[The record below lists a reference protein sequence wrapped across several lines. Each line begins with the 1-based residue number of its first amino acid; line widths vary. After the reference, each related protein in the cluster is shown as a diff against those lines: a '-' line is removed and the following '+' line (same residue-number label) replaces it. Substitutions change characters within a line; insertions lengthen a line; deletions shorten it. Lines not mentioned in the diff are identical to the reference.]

1 MKLLRPLALLL
12 CFSSGAFAQ
21 THRKIELPGLS
32 TETLAKVYA
41 KNPALKNGN
50 WTQEDLDDLIQILV
64 RDEQYDSVNILRESD
79 NTYRLAIGKIRRIG
93 SLTFQGNTAISEAD
107 LRRET
112 GLAEK
117 MPFDPNL
124 LVQAGESIRSHYET
138 LGFPKAQVDL
148 KYNDSAS
155 NDVGIDVIV
164 REGPRTMIDQFKIQT
179 ANPDLEKFLLK
190 VLKKY
195 RNEPLTEKTLVEM
208 RATAREKLSAAGYW
222 RADLPDPQV
231 TRNFEESKATLGF
244 KIDKPEQ
251 YTFETDGARQ
261 MSRFH
266 MIELLQLEKYYS
278 ANPNVAGEFASKVHH
293 LYLSQ
298 GYARAEVEGE
308 ERDGVRPFTKVIRLK
323 ITEGPRIRIRKMDFS
338 GSFSQS
344 EKVYADFLKE
354 HSSETVNDG
363 FYVKDDIDV
372 GLKNLVTNLWNQ
384 GYLRAKVISTRTIY
398 DKEREYISLLVNLD
412 EGPLTQVQRVTFE
425 GNKSIPDA
433 DLLKVVALEPG
444 KPLRLF
450 ALDEAVLA
458 VKQYY
463 QNRGFL
469 EMSLLDEKESLVT
482 YNEDNTLVHLNFK
495 IQEGPQVKVASIL
508 IEGNNLTRDY
518 VIMKELEFKKGDILT
533 PQKIDESISRLQ
545 RLGYFSLVEIKTLE
559 EKTQIADR
567 TVVVK
572 VSDRDPGLFNFGA
585 GVTNERRLT
594 LRGYTGIAYRNL
606 WGTGRGVSARLEGN
620 YNIADIKFPEYKI
633 TLGYLEPYLFDSRT
647 RGRINLVENVAVNN
661 LDTTLASEVKQIT
674 YSLEQD
680 ITSHVLAIW
689 DVWSLATVRDFY
701 ISGPF
706 QDKEK
711 DAIEIT
717 DTAITLD
724 LDYRD
729 HPFNPSSGTFTRFN
743 TEYAA
748 PWLGGTDTIEYTR
761 SFASF
766 TYYQSINHV
775 PNLVWANSIRGGYLK
790 NLSTKS
796 DGAIPY
802 DKKGFLV
809 GGQSTIRG
817 FTPDEAFPNS
827 YDFNSSTDFSLKGTA
842 TMELFKSELRFPI
855 WNNIGGALFYD
866 GGRVQIG
873 GPILAGQDFDESWRE
888 SIGIAARYM
897 TPVGPVSL
905 EYAWK
910 LRPRGDRHEN
920 PSMFSFSIGTF

>member
-1 MKLLRPLALLL
+1 MKLLNSFTFIFLLSL
-12 CFSSGAFAQ
+12 SAFAQ
-21 THRKIELPGLS
+21 NHRKLDLQGLS
-32 TETLAKVYA
+32 EETLLKIYQ
-41 KNPALKNGN
+41 KIPALKNGA
-50 WTQEDLDDLIQILV
+50 WTQEDLDELIQTLV
-64 RDEQYDSVNILRESD
+64 KDQQYDSVNILRESESQ
-79 NTYRLAIGKIRRIG
+79 YRLVVGKVRRIG
-93 SLTFQGNTAISEAD
+93 NLTFQGNTLVSETD

-117 MPFDPNL
+117 MPFDPSL
-124 LVQAGESIRSHYET
+124 LVEAGESIRSHYEA

-148 KYNDSAS
+148 KYRESAS
-155 NDVGIDVIV
+155 NDIGIDVIIH
-164 REGPRTMIDQFKIQT
+164 EGPRTLIDQFKIQT
-179 ANPDLEKFLLK
+179 NNPDLEKFLLK
-190 VLKKY
+190 ILKKY
-195 RNEPLTEKTLVEM
+195 LGDPLTEKTLVEM

-222 RADLPDPQV
+222 RTDLPDPV
-231 TRNFEESKATLGF
+231 INRNFEESKATLSF
-244 KIDKPEQ
+244 KIERAEQ
-251 YTFETDGARQ
+251 YTFETEGARQ

-266 MIELLQLEKYYS
+266 MTELLQLEKYYS

-308 ERDGVRPFTKVIRLK
+308 ERDGIRSFTKIIRLK
-323 ITEGPRIRIRKMDFS
+323 MSEGPRVRIKKIEFS
-338 GSFSQS
+338 GTFSQN
-344 EKVYADFLKE
+344 EKIYAQFLKE
-354 HSSETVNDG
+354 HSSEVVSDG
-363 FYVKDDIDV
+363 FYVKDDLDV

-384 GYLRAKVISTRTIY
+384 GFLRAKVISTRTIY
-398 DKEREYISLLVNLD
+398 EKEHDSINLLINLD
-412 EGPLTQVQRVTFE
+412 EGPLTQVQRITFE
-425 GNKSIPDA
+425 GNKSISEA
-433 DLLKVVALEPG
+433 ELLKVVALEAG

-458 VKQYY
+458 VKQFY

-469 EMSLLDEKESLVT
+469 EMVLLDEKEGLVT

-518 VIMKELEFKKGDILT
+518 VIMKELEFKRGDILT

-559 EKTQIADR
+559 EKTQIAER

-585 GVTNERRLT
+585 GVTNERKLT
-594 LRGYTGIAYRNL
+594 IRGYTGIAYRNL
-606 WGTGRGVSARLEGN
+606 WGTGRGISARLEGN
-620 YNIADIKFPEYKI
+620 YNIADIKFPEYKV
-633 TLGYLEPYLFDSRT
+633 TLGYLEPYLFNSRT
-647 RGRINLVENVAVNN
+647 RGRVNLVENVAVNS

-706 QDKEK
+706 KDQEK

-717 DTAITLD
+717 DTAVTLD

-766 TYYQSINHV
+766 TYYQALAHTTNF
-775 PNLVWANSIRGGYLK
+775 VWANSLRGGYLK

-796 DGAIPY
+796 DGAVPY
-802 DKKGFLV
+802 DKKGFIL
-809 GGQSTIRG
+809 GGQSTLRG
-817 FTPDEAFPNS
+817 FTPDEAFPNA
-827 YDFNSSTDFSLKGTA
+827 YDFQSATNFSLKGTA

-855 WNNIGGALFYD
+855 WGNVGGAVFYD

-873 GPILAGQDFDESWRE
+873 GDILPGQEFDESWRD
-888 SIGIAARYM
+888 SVGIAARYM

-910 LRPRGDRHEN
+910 IRPRANRNEN
-920 PSMFSFSIGTF
+920 PSVFNFSIGTF